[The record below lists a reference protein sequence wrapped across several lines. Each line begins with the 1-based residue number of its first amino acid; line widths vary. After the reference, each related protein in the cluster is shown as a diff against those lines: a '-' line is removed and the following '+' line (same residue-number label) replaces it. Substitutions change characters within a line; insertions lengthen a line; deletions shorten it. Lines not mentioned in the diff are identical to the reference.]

1 MARPIHAATWRTCVA
16 AWLLVWVVLAAA
28 VPAAAQTDTAVPA
41 AAQTEAAVPAA
52 AQTDT
57 APAAAQA
64 DAAPA
69 AGSAPTGVDLEA
81 LVKTLEDDAERAKFV
96 ATLKDLIAA
105 QQAADADDAQPA
117 LAQLLSVITEKVDQA
132 SQWVI
137 DTAAFFANVPSHIDT
152 VVDEVTNPR
161 KRARW
166 LEVIVKLAI
175 VLGVAFAVD
184 WGVRALLSGPRRRLE
199 ARQPAGWASRL
210 GYLVVLTVINLVPIL
225 AFAASANIVLP
236 LTEPKVVTRLVAIAL
251 VNANVLARLIL
262 LVMDLLLASRA
273 PALRLHGMSDTIA
286 SGLLRWSRRLTNV
299 GVFGYFGLQ
308 AALLL
313 GLPRGFYLLLMDLLS
328 LVIVVMLVLMIIQYR
343 APLAAW
349 MRGPQSTLPTT
360 FEVWPILRRRLAE
373 VWHLLAIAYVIA
385 VYLVSAFGVSG
396 SLAFLVKG
404 TVLTVVIIVVA
415 GLISVAVNHLIEVAV
430 AGPEDRDAAPGQART
445 PPRYLGIV
453 EWVVSL
459 LVSAGAILALLS
471 VWGVDVGAM
480 LASDAGQRIISSLVK
495 ILTVLGIAM
504 LVFAA
509 LSRTIERYLTATDE
523 AGQTVERS
531 ARERTMLPLAYKA
544 AVALL
549 FVMATFITL
558 SELGIDITPLI
569 AGAGVFG
576 IAIGF
581 GAQSLVRDVI
591 SGFFILM
598 EDTFVVGDVVDVG
611 GNAGVVEA
619 ISHRTVKLRD
629 LSGTLH
635 TIPFGDVTRIKN
647 LTKDFSYYLLNVGVA
662 YRENVDQVM
671 QVLRELGAELQE
683 DVAFKFSILEPIE
696 ILGVD
701 AFADSAV
708 VIKARI
714 KTRPIRQWAVGREF
728 NRRMKNRFDE
738 LGIEIPFPHHTVY
751 FGVDKHGD
759 APAANLRV
767 RVPAGSRRAPATVP
781 PAPQPQPT
789 TMSDPPASATLAAA
803 PVQRTDAGPGRGNA

>member
-1 MARPIHAATWRTCVA
+1 MARPLHAAIWHIGVA
-16 AWLLVWVVLAAA
+16 AWLVAWIVLSAAF
-28 VPAAAQTDTAVPA
+28 PAAAQTDPAAVPA
-41 AAQTEAAVPAA
+41 EAQTDTAAVPAA
-52 AQTDT
+52 
-57 APAAAQA
+57 
-64 DAAPA
+64 
-69 AGSAPTGVDLEA
+69 GSVPTGVDLEA

-96 ATLKDLIAA
+96 STLKDLIAA
-105 QQAADADDAQPA
+105 QQVADADETQPA

-152 VVDEVTNPR
+152 VVDEVTDPR

-166 LEVIVKLAI
+166 LEVVVKLAI
-175 VLGVAFAVD
+175 VLGVAFTVD
-184 WGVRALLSGPRRRLE
+184 WGVRALLSGPRKRLE
-199 ARQPAGWASRL
+199 ARQPVGWVSRL
-210 GYLVVLTVINLVPIL
+210 GYLVVLTVVNLAPIL
-225 AFAASANIVLP
+225 AFAATANIVLP
-236 LTEPKVVTRLVAIAL
+236 LTEPRVVTRLVAIAL
-251 VNANVLARLIL
+251 INANVLARLIL
-262 LVMDLLLASRA
+262 LVMELLLASRA

-286 SGLLRWSRRLTNV
+286 DGLLRWSRRLTNV

-313 GLPRGFYLLLMDLLS
+313 GLPRSFYLLLMDLLS
-328 LVIVVMLVLMIIQYR
+328 LAIVVMLVFMIIQYR

-349 MRGPQSTLPTT
+349 IRGPQSTPPTT
-360 FEVWPILRRRLAE
+360 FQVWPILRRRLAE

-385 VYLVSAFGVSG
+385 VYLVSALGVSG

-415 GLISVAVNHLIEVAV
+415 GLTWVAVNHLIEVAV
-430 AGPEDRDAAPGQART
+430 AGPEGDDAAPGQARKS
-445 PPRYLGIV
+445 PRYLGIV
-453 EWVVSL
+453 EGVVSL
-459 LVSAGAILALLS
+459 LVFAGAILALLS

-480 LASDAGQRIISSLVK
+480 VASDAGQRVISSLVK
-495 ILTVLGIAM
+495 ILTVFGIAM
-504 LVFAA
+504 LIFAA
-509 LSRTIERYLTATDE
+509 LSRSIDRYLTATDE
-523 AGQTVERS
+523 TGQSVERS
-531 ARERTMLPLAYKA
+531 ARARTMLPLAYKA

-558 SELGIDITPLI
+558 SELAIDITPLI

-598 EDTFVVGDVVDVG
+598 EDTFVVGDVVDIG

-629 LSGTLH
+629 LTGAVH

-671 QVLRELGAELQE
+671 QVLRDLGAELQE

-701 AFADSAV
+701 EFADSAV

-738 LGIEIPFPHHTVY
+738 LGIEIPFPHQTVY
-751 FGVDKHGD
+751 FGVDKDGD
-759 APAANLRV
+759 APAANLRL
-767 RVPAGSRRAPATVP
+767 RAPAGSRHGPATVP
-781 PAPQPQPT
+781 PAPQQQPQPT
-789 TMSDPPASATLAAA
+789 TMSDPPASATLAAVA
-803 PVQRTDAGPGRGNA
+803 KRDSDSGTA